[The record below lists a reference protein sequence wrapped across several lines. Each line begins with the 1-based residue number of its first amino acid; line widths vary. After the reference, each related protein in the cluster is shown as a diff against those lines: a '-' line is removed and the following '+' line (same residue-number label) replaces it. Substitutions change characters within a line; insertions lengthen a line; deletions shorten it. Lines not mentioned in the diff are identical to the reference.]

1 MFLYATIFLCILNE
15 VFTINYKE
23 KITYHY
29 VSDISDN
36 DNELWPELF
45 GDGQFYGSFDKK
57 VCE

>member
-1 MFLYATIFLCILNE
+1 MFWYATIFVCILNE
-15 VFTINYKE
+15 VFTISYKE

-29 VSDISDN
+29 VSDN
-36 DNELWPELF
+36 DNEQWPELF